1 MGWRAANEGEGR
13 KGVRQLAKEERERER
28 ERERDK
34 RLRGLRF
41 EST

>member
-1 MGWRAANEGEGR
+1 MGWRATNEGEGR

-28 ERERDK
+28 DK

-41 EST
+41 ESA